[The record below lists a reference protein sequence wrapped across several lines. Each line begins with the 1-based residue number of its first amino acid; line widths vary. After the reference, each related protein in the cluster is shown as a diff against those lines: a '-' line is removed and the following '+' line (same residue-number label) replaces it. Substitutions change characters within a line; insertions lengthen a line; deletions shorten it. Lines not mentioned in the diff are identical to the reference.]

1 MQGADI
7 YITGTMM
14 TGGVITNYAQIIGYS
29 GGIDIDSTGANN
41 SGTGGNADED
51 DDDTVPVT

>member
-7 YITGTMM
+7 YITGMMM

-29 GGIDIDSTGANN
+29 G
-41 SGTGGNADED
+41 
-51 DDDTVPVT
+51 